1 MKTIAKRIS
10 GMLVMAS
17 ALLLC
22 FSSCKEKENDVLVAS
37 IELEEENISV
47 VVGQTQAL
55 AYEILPENA
64 TNQNVIWES
73 SDDAI
78 ATVSQEGVVSGIAP
92 GTATITVTTEEGG
105 KTDNCE
111 VKVVE
116 DAIKVTGVTVNFT
129 SRSIKVGETTEIEA
143 TVEPADATNKN
154 VAWSTSD
161 ENVATVEDGVIT
173 GVAAGNATITVTTED
188 GGFTADCEV
197 TVTSIAVES
206 ISLNLENTSLKIGA
220 TVELVATVLP
230 EDATNKEVTW
240 SSDNTAVATVDNG
253 IVTGLSEGTA
263 VIKATTVDGN
273 MSASC
278 TVRVVGVEIYAAG
291 SCIGSDWMN
300 YPFYWING
308 TPYQISEEYGDIRGI
323 ASVNGKV
330 WLTGNDASNQACYW
344 VDGIMT
350 SLNEPGYATILT
362 SEDNYYIIN
371 PVDYSGFNYWKNSGS
386 MATVDGYSTGAVAY
400 GMMDGKL
407 YAIVQNYDYGTSAR
421 TSELWCEDGS
431 LESIGEAIEAP
442 IAFCKSGSDM
452 YYLGSYA
459 LGEWGPYMA
468 AYWKNDES
476 GVDLCDAQGPG
487 SDFGTIQ
494 ADGSDIYIG
503 MGTVDASWMPLVKV
517 YKNGEELYEISGT
530 YKDMKIAGGNVYVL
544 VEGFDENYNST
555 SEIYKDGELL
565 YSLESGNDEFTN
577 IKANVLM
584 IL

>member
-47 VVGQTQAL
+47 VVGQTQTL

-111 VKVVE
+111 VEVVE

-154 VAWSTSD
+154 VTWSTSD
-161 ENVATVEDGVIT
+161 ESVATVEDGVIT

-197 TVTSIAVES
+197 TVTSIAVED
-206 ISLNLENTSLKIGA
+206 ISLNLDNTSLKIGA

-230 EDATNKEVTW
+230 EDATNKEVEW
-240 SSDNTAVATVDNG
+240 SSDNTVVATVDNG

-323 ASVNGKV
+323 ASVNGEL

-503 MGTVDASWMPLVKV
+503 MGTVDASWMPVVKV

-544 VEGFDENYNST
+544 VEGYDASYNST

-565 YSLESGNDEFTN
+565 YSLESGNEEFTN

>member
-47 VVGQTQAL
+47 VVGQTQTL

-111 VKVVE
+111 VEVVE

-154 VAWSTSD
+154 VTWSTSD
-161 ENVATVEDGVIT
+161 ESVATVEDGVIT

-197 TVTSIAVES
+197 TVTSIAVED
-206 ISLNLENTSLKIGA
+206 ISLNLDNTSLKIGA

-230 EDATNKEVTW
+230 EDATNKEVEW

-323 ASVNGKV
+323 ASVNGEL

-407 YAIVQNYDYGTSAR
+407 YAIVQNYDYETSAR

-503 MGTVDASWMPLVKV
+503 MGTVDASWMPVVKV

-544 VEGFDENYNST
+544 VEGYDASYNST

-565 YSLESGNDEFTN
+565 YSLESGNEEFTN

>member
-154 VAWSTSD
+154 VTWSTSD